1 MTLYT
6 IGGAS
11 ASERAEALD
20 WSDQPVARLY
30 VAGNVGNPYVVHS
43 PALVGATAYARI
55 AAEEIAQLQ
64 PWE

>member
-6 IGGAS
+6 IGGA
-11 ASERAEALD
+11 AVGENAQVLD
-20 WSDQPVARLY
+20 WYDQPIDRLFA
-30 VAGNVGNPYVVHS
+30 AGNVGNPYVVHS

-55 AAEEIAQLQ
+55 AAEQIAQLQ